1 MIRLALVAITGL
13 SLSAAPAVAQSW
25 GGTHDPGYRSGEHFS
40 LDPVGYGERPYEGG
54 HGIRRSNAV
63 PSTFDWRGQLDRPG
77 DFRCDRFQDANRDDC
92 GAGWRDQRRQASL
105 QAWRN
110 DHHPHGDSHDGSG
123 RGPSGYANQRGYG
136 AAWNHGHAR
145 GSTTWHGAYGR
156 PDHVYPGSGVV
167 YSHGYAGGYG
177 SRADWCRAHF
187 RSYDP
192 RTGYYRAYTG
202 RLIYC
207 G

>member
-92 GAGWRDQRRQASL
+92 GAGWRDQRR
-105 QAWRN
+105 R
-110 DHHPHGDSHDGSG
+110 
-123 RGPSGYANQRGYG
+123 
-136 AAWNHGHAR
+136 
-145 GSTTWHGAYGR
+145 
-156 PDHVYPGSGVV
+156 
-167 YSHGYAGGYG
+167 
-177 SRADWCRAHF
+177 
-187 RSYDP
+187 
-192 RTGYYRAYTG
+192 
-202 RLIYC
+202 
-207 G
+207 